1 MKNYISSTINQEIQ
15 KRMLDK
21 QIAWNDQLSENC
33 IYGLFEAFGVF
44 LGKHKSKDNPVA
56 VVLNDFNGGY
66 HFGAFVQF
74 IPQNEESTDE
84 GSWALSYSFDENG
97 IDSKNWKVFTFNDDP
112 EVSSTFEDVV
122 YSRYGVGF
130 LQKEK
135 DRNDEI
141 CDASPQALLCTI
153 IDTVK
158 DYMEANITID
168 PDLSIDGF
176 AHLKAEAAGDNV
188 IIGIEP
194 SATLKQLV
202 KEDNSIG
209 NVEIESAV
217 S

>member
-56 VVLNDFNGGY
+56 VILNDFNGGY

-84 GSWALSYSFDENG
+84 GSWALSYSFDEND

-112 EVSSTFEDVV
+112 EVCKLWFFRYHTKRYAIKKDLKTLGMLLLQIILKLVTFLE
-122 YSRYGVGF
+122 
-130 LQKEK
+130 
-135 DRNDEI
+135 
-141 CDASPQALLCTI
+141 
-153 IDTVK
+153 
-158 DYMEANITID
+158 
-168 PDLSIDGF
+168 
-176 AHLKAEAAGDNV
+176 
-188 IIGIEP
+188 
-194 SATLKQLV
+194 
-202 KEDNSIG
+202 
-209 NVEIESAV
+209 
-217 S
+217 